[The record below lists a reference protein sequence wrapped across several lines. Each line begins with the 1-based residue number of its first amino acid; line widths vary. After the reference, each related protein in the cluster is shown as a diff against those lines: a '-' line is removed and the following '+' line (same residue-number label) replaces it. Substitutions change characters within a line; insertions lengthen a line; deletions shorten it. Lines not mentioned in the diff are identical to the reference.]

1 MVERVDDISSSAT
14 ATAARRL
21 RRWRPGLGVTGG
33 LLVWIGASL
42 FGDTP
47 DTRDTT
53 AEIAAYFVAHRTSV
67 MVGAVVLGVGLLCL
81 LATVTRATTRVA
93 AAGQA
98 DISHFAQSAATVG
111 LGVLFGTVVLINATL
126 AYVVGAE
133 APAIAKGLFELT
145 LVATPV
151 ASLAFAVSLGAVA
164 VGLARSDT
172 ASRRSLIVT
181 SLASVVLAVSAAS
194 YAASGPFSP
203 DVQQPVMLLALVM
216 WMILSGFGRRVGFR
230 PVDRPGR
237 REPDDVNPTSC

>member
-1 MVERVDDISSSAT
+1 MVEGVDDIASSAT
-14 ATAARRL
+14 ATAARTL
-21 RRWRPGLGVTGG
+21 RHWRPGLGVTGG
-33 LLVWIGASL
+33 VLIWIGASL

-53 AEIAAYFVAHRTSV
+53 AEIAVYFVAHRTNV
-67 MVGAVVLGVGLLCL
+67 MVGAIVLGVGLLCL
-81 LATVTRATTRVA
+81 LATVTRAATQMA

-98 DISHFAQSAATVG
+98 DISRFAQSAATVG

-133 APAIAKGLFELT
+133 APAMAKGLFELT

-151 ASLAFAVSLGAVA
+151 GSLAFAVSLGAVT

-181 SLASVVLAVSAAS
+181 SFASVVLAVSAAS

-203 DVQQPVMLLALVM
+203 DVQQPVMLLALVL
-216 WMILSGFGRRVGFR
+216 WMLLSGFGRRVGFR
-230 PVDRPGR
+230 PVAARRTTEPG
-237 REPDDVNPTSC
+237 

>member
-1 MVERVDDISSSAT
+1 MVEHVDDITSSAT
-14 ATAARRL
+14 ATAARKL
-21 RRWRPGLGVTGG
+21 RQLRPGLGVTGG
-33 LLVWIGASL
+33 VLIWIGASL

-67 MVGAVVLGVGLLCL
+67 MVGAVVLGAGLLCL

-93 AAGQA
+93 AAGHP

-111 LGVLFGTVVLINATL
+111 IGALFGTIVLINATL
-126 AYVVGAE
+126 AYVVGSE
-133 APAIAKGLFELT
+133 APGMAKGLFELT

-151 ASLAFAVSLGAVA
+151 ASLAFGVSLGAVA
-164 VGLARSDT
+164 AGLARGDT

-181 SLASVVLAVSAAS
+181 SLTTVMLAVSAVS
-194 YAASGPFSP
+194 FAASGPFSP

-216 WMILSGFGRRVGFR
+216 WMILSGFGRRVSFR
-230 PVDRPGR
+230 PAARPGR
-237 REPDDVNPTSC
+237 TTEPG

>member
-1 MVERVDDISSSAT
+1 MVERADDITSFPT

-21 RRWRPGLGVTGG
+21 RHWRPGLGVAGG
-33 LLVWIGASL
+33 ILMWIGASL

-53 AEIAAYFVAHRTSV
+53 SEIAVYFVAHRTSV
-67 MVGAVVLGVGLLCL
+67 MVGAVVLGAGLLCL

-93 AAGQA
+93 ANGQP
-98 DISHFAQSAATVG
+98 DISRFAQSAATVG
-111 LGVLFGTVVLINATL
+111 IGVLFGTVVLINATL

-133 APAIAKGLFELT
+133 APASAKSLFELT

-172 ASRRSLIVT
+172 AGRRPLILT
-181 SLASVVLAVSAAS
+181 SGATVMLAISAVSF
-194 YAASGPFSP
+194 AASGPFSP

-230 PVDRPGR
+230 TITGPGR
-237 REPDDVNPTSC
+237 TTEPG